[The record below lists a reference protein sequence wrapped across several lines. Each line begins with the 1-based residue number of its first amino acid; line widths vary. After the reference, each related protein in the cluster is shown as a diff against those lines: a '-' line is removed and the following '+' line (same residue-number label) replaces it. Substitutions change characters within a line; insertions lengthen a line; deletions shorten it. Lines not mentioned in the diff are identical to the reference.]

1 MPSARSVLSLLTS
14 RRSAVGFSLVFFY
27 LRQVKLTAVNFT
39 RIVSFHMN
47 EPKNMP
53 AGGAGH
59 CGDPAQGAGDAERRA
74 SERVAQ
80 VGEDFYQAAD
90 RVKDTATAT
99 AQEVADRVK
108 EQAKQTGNT
117 IKEQSR
123 GFLNEQKRRV
133 GAETKNYS
141 AAARGAAERLE
152 HESDTHLGQYVST
165 AADRL
170 DRLGRQIQ
178 ERDLGQLVDDVE
190 KIARRRPE
198 VFFGGMFVAGL
209 AVARFLKASKQ
220 RRQRDQYKRRSEP
233 AEQYPTVAGDT
244 MASPDAWPSEDSGA
258 QRGGS
263 I

>member
-1 MPSARSVLSLLTS
+1 
-14 RRSAVGFSLVFFY
+14 
-27 LRQVKLTAVNFT
+27 
-39 RIVSFHMN
+39 MN
-47 EPKNMP
+47 ESRDMP

-59 CGDPAQGAGDAERRA
+59 CDDPAPAAGDAARRA
-74 SERVAQ
+74 SERAAQ
-80 VGEDFYQAAD
+80 VGDDFHQTAD

-133 GAETKNYS
+133 GAEIKNYS

-152 HESDTHLGQYVST
+152 HESDTNLAQYVST

-170 DRLGRQIQ
+170 DRLGSRIQ
-178 ERDLGQLVDDVE
+178 ERDVGQLVDDVE
-190 KIARRRPE
+190 EIARRRPE

-209 AVARFLKASKQ
+209 AMARFLKASKQ
-220 RRQRDQYKRRSEP
+220 RRQGDQYNRGSQP
-233 AEQYPTVAGDT
+233 AEQYPTVAGNT
-244 MASPDAWPSEDSGA
+244 MASSGGWPSEESGA
-258 QRGGS
+258 QTGGT

>member
-1 MPSARSVLSLLTS
+1 
-14 RRSAVGFSLVFFY
+14 
-27 LRQVKLTAVNFT
+27 
-39 RIVSFHMN
+39 MN
-47 EPKNMP
+47 EPRNMP
-53 AGGAGH
+53 AGEAGH
-59 CGDPAQGAGDAERRA
+59 CGDPAPGARDAERRA
-74 SERVAQ
+74 SERVSQ
-80 VGEDFYQAAD
+80 VGEDFHQAAD

-133 GAETKNYS
+133 GAEIQNYS
-141 AAARGAAERLE
+141 AAARGAAERLQ
-152 HESDTHLGQYVST
+152 HESDTNLAQYVST

-170 DRLGRQIQ
+170 DRLGSRIQ

-190 KIARRRPE
+190 EIARRRPE

-220 RRQRDQYKRRSEP
+220 RRQRDQDDRGSQL
-233 AEQYPTVAGDT
+233 AVQDPTVAGNT
-244 MASPDAWPSEDSGA
+244 MASPGGWPSEESGA
-258 QRGGS
+258 QAGGT

>member
-1 MPSARSVLSLLTS
+1 
-14 RRSAVGFSLVFFY
+14 
-27 LRQVKLTAVNFT
+27 
-39 RIVSFHMN
+39 MN
-47 EPKNMP
+47 EPRSTP
-53 AGGAGH
+53 AAEAGH
-59 CGDPAQGAGDAERRA
+59 CDDPAQGAGDAARRV
-74 SERVAQ
+74 SERAAQ
-80 VGEDFYQAAD
+80 VTDDFRQAAD

-133 GAETKNYS
+133 GAEIQTYS
-141 AAARGAAERLE
+141 ATAREAAERLQ
-152 HESDTHLGQYVST
+152 HESDTNLAQYVST

-170 DRLGRQIQ
+170 DRLGSRIQ
-178 ERDLGQLVDDVE
+178 ERDVGQLVDDVE
-190 KIARRRPE
+190 EIARRRPE

-220 RRQRDQYKRRSEP
+220 RRQRDQEDRGSEL
-233 AEQYPTVAGDT
+233 AVQYPTVAKKGI
-244 MASPDAWPSEDSGA
+244 ASASGTPT
-258 QRGGS
+258 QTGGT